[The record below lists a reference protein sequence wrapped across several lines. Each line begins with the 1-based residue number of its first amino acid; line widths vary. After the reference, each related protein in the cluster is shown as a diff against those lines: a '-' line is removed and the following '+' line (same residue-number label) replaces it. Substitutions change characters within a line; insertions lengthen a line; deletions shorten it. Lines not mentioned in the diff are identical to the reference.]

1 MCQSDMTVPSE
12 AEGGDSACWLD
23 EVCEVC
29 GSMRREGHR
38 PECRAVADR

>member
-1 MCQSDMTVPSE
+1 MSQSGASATAEV
-12 AEGGDSACWLD
+12 EGGDSACWLD

-38 PECRAVADR
+38 ADCAAVSDQ